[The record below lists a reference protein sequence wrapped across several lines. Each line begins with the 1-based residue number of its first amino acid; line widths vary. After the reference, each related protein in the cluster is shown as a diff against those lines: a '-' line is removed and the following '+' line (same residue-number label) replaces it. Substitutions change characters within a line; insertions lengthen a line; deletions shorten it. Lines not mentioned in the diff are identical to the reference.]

1 MDRNDSQRFAKSFVE
16 RVTEAFSLI
25 ALGIF
30 FLLNTTNTIPW
41 SAWGTVFLIFVR
53 IWPVFII
60 IAGLHIMFGKNFIL
74 SSLINIASTL
84 VFVGVLAVAAW
95 LNTNDLRLKGEFE
108 RSLPFI
114 PELEEALNKD
124 RTTKNLNIP
133 LSNHNLEALDQQEI
147 NIELTNEDFE
157 IRDETTTSFADLEAT
172 YNNQQEP
179 YLNSRTEDTKVII
192 DTGINYNDEFR
203 LLTTPAKLSYNLG
216 NTNLNTDLNIKMT
229 SGNGKVNLEKL
240 DLKSLLLEQTSGN
253 ISANLS
259 MVSPETINIE
269 LTSGNI
275 DLVLP
280 ENVSLRINYSK
291 TSGNIRIDG
300 KTVNDN
306 NGIINV
312 SEASDQ
318 LTNVILNVTSGNI
331 NLFTE

>member
-1 MDRNDSQRFAKSFVE
+1 MDRKDSQRFAKSIVE
-16 RVTEAFSLI
+16 RVTEALSLI

-30 FLLNTTNTIPW
+30 FLLNTTNIIPW
-41 SAWGTVFLIFVR
+41 SAWGTVFIIFVK
-53 IWPVFII
+53 IWPIFII

-74 SSLINIASTL
+74 SSLISLASTF
-84 VFVGVLAVAAW
+84 VFVGVLALAAW

-108 RSLPFI
+108 RSLHFI

-124 RTTKNLNIP
+124 RITKSLNIP
-133 LSNHNLEALDQQEI
+133 LSNHSLEALDQQEI

-157 IRDETTTSFADLEAT
+157 IKDETITNFAALEAT

-192 DTGINYNDEFR
+192 DTGVKYNDEFR
-203 LLTTPAKLSYNLG
+203 LLTTPARLSYNLG
-216 NTNLNTDLNIKMT
+216 ETSLSTDLNIKMT
-229 SGNGKVNLEKL
+229 SGNGKINLERL
-240 DLKSLLLEQTSGN
+240 DLNSLLLEQTSGN
-253 ISANLS
+253 VSANLS
-259 MVSPETINIE
+259 KVLPKSINIQ
-269 LTSGNI
+269 LTSGNL

-280 ENVSLRINYSK
+280 ESVSLRINYSK

-306 NGIINV
+306 NGIINMN
-312 SEASDQ
+312 ETLDE
-318 LTNVILNVTSGNI
+318 LTNITLNVTSGNI